1 MAHTVI
7 VPESRQTN
15 LLLALVTKRLAEQL
29 QRIAN
34 ALTTYVIA
42 AAVKLHTGSMHHS
55 LAVDFQGHP
64 ETNGSHGFAR
74 HSAAR
79 PKVSGK
85 TAFFPRND
93 RPYGWKCEAFQT
105 EIALGFLAIEKML

>member
-34 ALTTYVIA
+34 TMTTYVIA

-55 LAVDFQGHP
+55 LAVNFKATPKQTVPTGLP
-64 ETNGSHGFAR
+64 GT
-74 HSAAR
+74 AR
-79 PKVSGK
+79 PAPQS
-85 TAFFPRND
+85 
-93 RPYGWKCEAFQT
+93 Q
-105 EIALGFLAIEKML
+105 

>member
-1 MAHTVI
+1 MFLSEVPFHQISKRVIGTRIVAHTVI

-42 AAVKLHTGSMHHS
+42 AAVKLHTGSN
-55 LAVDFQGHP
+55 AP
-64 ETNGSHGFAR
+64 
-74 HSAAR
+74 
-79 PKVSGK
+79 
-85 TAFFPRND
+85 
-93 RPYGWKCEAFQT
+93 
-105 EIALGFLAIEKML
+105 

>member
-55 LAVDFQGHP
+55 LAVDFQGHS
-64 ETNGSHGFAR
+64 ETNGSHGFTR
-74 HSAAR
+74 HSA
-79 PKVSGK
+79 
-85 TAFFPRND
+85 
-93 RPYGWKCEAFQT
+93 
-105 EIALGFLAIEKML
+105 LAPQSQ

>member
-42 AAVKLHTGSMHHS
+42 TAVKLHTGSMHHS

-64 ETNGSHGFAR
+64 ETNGSGL
-74 HSAAR
+74 
-79 PKVSGK
+79 PG
-85 TAFFPRND
+85 TAPPGPAIPVID
-93 RPYGWKCEAFQT
+93 T
-105 EIALGFLAIEKML
+105 ESCAPECSKAP